1 MLFNRKTALFVSSAI
16 LISAFGAC
24 SSGVTPV
31 PVSVNGDVSFASS
44 NLVTRISENVTQSKQ
59 DPSHFYIDAG
69 KGQTTGA
76 SLTVKLNLGNGGFK
90 TKSADGTPA
99 KVISDIGSF
108 DIALLENTTG
118 TAPSGS
124 VANLAATATTFVA
137 GGNVVRTTTASGILA
152 GHATSNSVNGTT
164 LVGNGPTDTTAPGA
178 GDGIVGNDAL
188 VTTITFTNVPAS
200 TTAKSYWVA
209 AAAKDSAGTANI
221 TNASG
226 TINTAGVS
234 ATPTTNGASSI
245 NLIAGRYYVSTAG
258 GTSGAIRVTAD
269 VVSGKAVYH
278 VSSTQDL
285 VIAMTLADALTGAS
299 VTSAI
304 TVNDGT
310 TGTITTPIA
319 VN

>member
-31 PVSVNGDVSFASS
+31 PVAVNGDVSFTNS

-59 DPSHFYIDAG
+59 DPNHFYIDAG

-118 TAPSGS
+118 TAPTGS
-124 VANLAATATTFVA
+124 VANLGAAATLVA
-137 GGNVVRTTTASGILA
+137 GGNVVRTTAASGILA
-152 GHATSNSVNGTT
+152 GHATSNSVNGST
-164 LVGNGPTDTTAPGA
+164 LVGNGTTDGVLPATGVTG
-178 GDGIVGNDAL
+178 VNAL

-200 TTAKSYWVA
+200 NTGKSYWVA

-234 ATPTTNGASSI
+234 ATPTTNGASSV

-258 GTSGAIRVTAD
+258 GTSGAIRVTTD

-299 VTSAI
+299 ITSAI

-310 TGTITTPIA
+310 TGAITTAIA